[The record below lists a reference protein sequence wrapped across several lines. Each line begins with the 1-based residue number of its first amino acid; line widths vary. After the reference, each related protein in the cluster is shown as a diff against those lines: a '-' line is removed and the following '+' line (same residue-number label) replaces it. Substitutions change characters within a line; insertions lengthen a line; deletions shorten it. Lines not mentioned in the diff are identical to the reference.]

1 MELGG
6 RRARLSSR
14 SSRLSHTI
22 DRPSGLPVLPTMIAE
37 GIPVLSR
44 SPALIEDARRIAG
57 ETLRSGPPSDA
68 PETVRERRY
77 AITELAA
84 TLRDNR
90 EESIMIATGA
100 ALHIA
105 LADFTLRAA
114 GRWSA
119 RGKAIPHALAAMN
132 PVLATQFTSAFATLF
147 AIKDAV
153 PVLTLVDS
161 ILALYGGRLRAGFR
175 QAAPAAWR
183 I

>member
-1 MELGG
+1 VILLFGNLPNGAWRETSAFEQQVIEAFAHDRGTLTYFC
-6 RRARLSSR
+6 REV
-14 SSRLSHTI
+14 
-22 DRPSGLPVLPTMIAE
+22 DRPSG
-37 GIPVLSR
+37 
-44 SPALIEDARRIAG
+44 
-57 ETLRSGPPSDA
+57 LRSGPPSLA